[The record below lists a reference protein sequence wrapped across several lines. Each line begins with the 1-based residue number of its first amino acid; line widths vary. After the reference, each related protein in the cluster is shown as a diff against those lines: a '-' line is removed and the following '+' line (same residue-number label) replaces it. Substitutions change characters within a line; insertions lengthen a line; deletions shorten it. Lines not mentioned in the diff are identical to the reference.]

1 MLNSFK
7 SLKSILTQLKDL
19 QNTAAAEGDTES
31 SDLFSNAFSSIE
43 SSLSTSF
50 SSMGGVISAGISAIF
65 ELNNQL
71 LEASRQAAQLRIQ
84 EANIEINATLKVDEL
99 EKQWREFRSK
109 VLDDTSDTDYLG
121 KLKNNLRDIMEL
133 MGTIDTDYSTNGID
147 SWYDNLANVD
157 FSSTIGTVQQLTDKV

>member
-1 MLNSFK
+1 MV
-7 SLKSILTQLKDL
+7 
-19 QNTAAAEGDTES
+19 
-31 SDLFSNAFSSIE
+31 
-43 SSLSTSF
+43 
-50 SSMGGVISAGISAIF
+50 GVIGSGISAIF

-99 EKQWREFRSK
+99 EKQWREFRNN
-109 VLDDTSDTDYLG
+109 VLDKTSDTDYLG

-157 FSSTIGTVQQLTDKV
+157 FSSTMGTVQQLTDKV